1 MVQILRDQMRNV
13 TPDMSDANRLA
24 EGARVF
30 SDWGTMFKKAGS
42 LANQFNAEQ
51 KKEQLEIEKADQNMI
66 DTQIGST
73 LSNQLMRANA
83 EKIASGVDPNTNEY
97 NQWLE
102 SERER
107 IFQPYIDQ
115 MQSDKGRATMQKMA
129 RDTTDKLVA
138 SNIGK
143 IAKNRK
149 SAQAQAAFAAT
160 GKQYKNDA
168 FEFGKLGDWDS
179 FQEATKPQREAMIK
193 YAKKKGGDAAAA
205 ETEYQLDYNGIIN
218 YLGGLAESDPDLVV
232 NMLDKEGTAHEQL
245 KGLIPDKMLERFSD
259 SYVKNLKEQKYQ
271 MQERL
276 KTLPVGSSAHN
287 ALKKEI
293 AALEDKINN
302 PDEDA
307 YGQIR
312 EALASVVLPEA
323 KKNAEKA
330 ALARK
335 QMEEKYEV
343 DTFAATISPDAQER
357 FNAKSNISNWFG
369 RAKSYVKDLM
379 GDKEAK
385 TPMEKMKKAYY
396 DMKDATKDVL
406 KADPEMQESQK
417 VLYETSKASA
427 EALNMA
433 LMEDDMPDIVRLTHG
448 FEAIAEARRTPGMTE
463 ERMEKLQ
470 NIIHA
475 GFYDKIFGETVRG
488 VLQSPDRMF
497 PDTSLLTNIVNPM
510 SYSSDMQ
517 LTMMGM
523 PSKDIA
529 DTDIDTVQ
537 AYLQA
542 NAIRIIDTAID
553 MIDKAAQLP
562 TTEAR
567 QAAMQEVENYV
578 ASEKDK
584 VYNTAMKNYGIDL
597 ARLREEKKRTG
608 RAFTQI
614 GYRVKEY
621 LGDTPDGVPIFE
633 SNMSH
638 DMMNAIQKRTEA
650 SAKQAEKKGEK

>member
-1 MVQILRDQMRNV
+1 MVQILRDQMRNYE
-13 TPDMSDANRLA
+13 SDQSGAIRQKQLA
-24 EGARVF
+24 QNVKE
-30 SDWGTMFKKAGS
+30 WGSVVQSVGKLYAGV
-42 LANQFNAEQ
+42 
-51 KKEQLEIEKADQNMI
+51 KADQYAADKEMI
-66 DTQIGST
+66 DTQIGDT
-73 LSNQLMRANA
+73 LSNDLLAWNNENIAKGIDPTTEEYKQQLYAKRD
-83 EKIASGVDPNTNEY
+83 E
-97 NQWLE
+97 
-102 SERER
+102 
-107 IFQPYIDQ
+107 IFQPYIDK
-115 MQSDKGRATMQKMA
+115 MSSDKGRAAMQKMA
-129 RDTTDKLVA
+129 LDTGENIRKA
-138 SNIGK
+138 NIGK
-143 IAKNRK
+143 IAKNRTA
-149 SAQAQAAFAAT
+149 AQAQAAFAAT

-168 FEFGKLGDWDS
+168 FQFGKLGDWDA
-179 FQEATKPQREAMIK
+179 FQESTKPQREAMIK
-193 YAKKKGGDAAAA
+193 FAKKKGGDAAAA

-232 NMLDKEGTAHEQL
+232 NMLDKEGTAYEQL

-259 SYVKNLKEQKYQ
+259 SHVKNLKEQKYQ

-276 KTLPVGSSAHN
+276 KTLPAGSKAHD

-406 KADPEMQESQK
+406 KADPEMQTNQK
-417 VLYETSKASA
+417 VLYQTSKASA
-427 EALNMA
+427 EALNKA
-433 LMEDDMPDIVRLTHG
+433 LTEDDMPDVERLAYG
-448 FEAIAEARRTPGMTE
+448 FEAITEARRTPGMTE

-475 GFYDKIFGETVRG
+475 GFYDKIFGSTVKD
-488 VLQSPDRMF
+488 VLENPDKMF

-517 LTMMGM
+517 LVMMGM

-537 AYLQA
+537 NYLQA

-578 ASEKDK
+578 ASEKDR

-614 GYRVKEY
+614 GYLVKEY

>member
-1 MVQILRDQMRNV
+1 MVQILRDQMRNYE
-13 TPDMSDANRLA
+13 SDQSGAIRQKQLA
-24 EGARVF
+24 QNVKE
-30 SDWGTMFKKAGS
+30 WGSVIQSVGKIYAGV
-42 LANQFNAEQ
+42 
-51 KKEQLEIEKADQNMI
+51 KADQYAADKEMI
-66 DTQIGST
+66 DTQIGDT
-73 LSNQLMRANA
+73 LSNDLLSWNNENIAKGIDPTTEEYKQQLYAKRD
-83 EKIASGVDPNTNEY
+83 E
-97 NQWLE
+97 
-102 SERER
+102 

-115 MQSDKGRATMQKMA
+115 MSSDKGRAAMQKLA
-129 RDTTDKLVA
+129 LDTGE
-138 SNIGK
+138 NIRKANLGK
-143 IAKNRK
+143 IAKNRTA
-149 SAQAQAAFAAT
+149 AQAQAAFAKT

-168 FEFGKLGDWDS
+168 FQFGKLGDWDA
-179 FQEATKPQREAMIK
+179 FQESTKPQREAMIK
-193 YAKKKGGDAAAA
+193 FAKKKGGDAAAA

-276 KTLPVGSSAHN
+276 KTLPAGSKAHD

-312 EALASVVLPEA
+312 EKLASVVLPEA

-406 KADPEMQESQK
+406 KADPEMQTNPE
-417 VLYETSKASA
+417 VLYKSSKAAAEKLSA
-427 EALNMA
+427 ALA
-433 LMEDDMPDIVRLTHG
+433 EDDMPDVERLAKG
-448 FEAIAEARRTPGMTE
+448 FEAITELQRTPGMTDE
-463 ERMEKLQ
+463 NIEKFQ
-470 NIIHA
+470 NIFHA
-475 GFYDKIFGETVRG
+475 GMYDKVFGGLVSS
-488 VLQSPDRMF
+488 VLESPDRMF

-510 SYSSDMQ
+510 SYNSDMQ

-542 NAIRIIDTAID
+542 NAVRITDKAID
-553 MIDKAAQLP
+553 MFNEASKLP

-567 QAAMQEVENYV
+567 QAAVQEIANYI
-578 ASEKDK
+578 ASEKEK

-597 ARLREEKKRTG
+597 ARLREEKRKTG

-614 GYRVKEY
+614 GYQIKEY

-638 DMMNAIQKRTEA
+638 DMMNAIQKRIEGST
-650 SAKQAEKKGEK
+650 KQAEKKGEK

>member
-1 MVQILRDQMRNV
+1 MVQILRDQMRNYE
-13 TPDMSDANRLA
+13 SDQSGAIRQKQLA
-24 EGARVF
+24 QNVKE
-30 SDWGTMFKKAGS
+30 WGSVVQSVGKLYAGV
-42 LANQFNAEQ
+42 
-51 KKEQLEIEKADQNMI
+51 KADQYAADKEMI
-66 DTQIGST
+66 DTQIGDT
-73 LSNQLMRANA
+73 LSNDLLAWNNENIAKGIDPTTEEYIQQLYAKRD
-83 EKIASGVDPNTNEY
+83 E
-97 NQWLE
+97 
-102 SERER
+102 

-115 MQSDKGRATMQKMA
+115 MSSDKGRAAMQKMA
-129 RDTTDKLVA
+129 LDTGENIRKA
-138 SNIGK
+138 NIGK
-143 IAKNRK
+143 IAKNRTA
-149 SAQAQAAFAAT
+149 AQAQAAFAAT

-168 FEFGKLGDWDS
+168 FQFGKLGDWDA
-179 FQEATKPQREAMIK
+179 FQESTKPQREAMIK
-193 YAKKKGGDAAAA
+193 FAKKKGGDAAAA

-218 YLGGLAESDPDLVV
+218 YLGVLAESDPDLVV

-276 KTLPVGSSAHN
+276 KTLPAGSKAHD

-406 KADPEMQESQK
+406 KADPEMQENQK

-488 VLQSPDRMF
+488 VLQNPDRMF

-597 ARLREEKKRTG
+597 ARLREEKRKTG

-614 GYRVKEY
+614 GYLVKEY

>member
-97 NQWLE
+97 NQWLD